1 MPIALTLAHVEMARD
16 VILLLASASVYLASR
31 AIVVNL
37 NAPVAGTVF
46 TVDFPVTVTWAI
58 VPNATPAQVGAFV
71 HQGSKVPGVMS
82 LVMMISMARSV
93 KHNVPYVQDTRSV
106 HVRRC
111 MATARAPLVTKDTFA
126 LMTVRWTDMAC
137 IARKCVSVR

>member
-1 MPIALTLAHVEMARD
+1 MGVGSEKPVWG
-16 VILLLASASVYLASR
+16 
-31 AIVVNL
+31 VVNQ
-37 NAPVAGTVF
+37 PMYVF
-46 TVDFPVTVTWAI
+46 VNIEYNINDEIYFETFSFSQPFCLWLY
-58 VPNATPAQVGAFV
+58 FY
-71 HQGSKVPGVMS
+71 S
-82 LVMMISMARSV
+82 LVMMISMAKSV